1 MNSDLVE
8 FAIER
13 ARAMIAHDIHMSE
26 IVNSVIRE
34 LDCTLEEA
42 QLIIVSAKILE
53 QHRSEQ

>member
-13 ARAMIAHDIHMSE
+13 ARTMIAYDIHMSE

-34 LDCTLEEA
+34 LDCTIEEA